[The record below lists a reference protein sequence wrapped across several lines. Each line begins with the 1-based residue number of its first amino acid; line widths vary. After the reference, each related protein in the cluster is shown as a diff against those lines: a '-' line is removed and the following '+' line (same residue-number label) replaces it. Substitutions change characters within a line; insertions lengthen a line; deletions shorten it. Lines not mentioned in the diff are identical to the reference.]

1 MKHFK
6 VLMLISFVFGFYTS
20 AEAFYIQKGIHGMK
34 WGSSISE
41 YDEITKVHEIQHAK
55 FYVNSYTRYK
65 TARQPVPRV
74 SYGFYRDQFYA
85 AFIRLRSPDQFA
97 HLRRQFSKNHGKPK
111 VTYNTASGQTVYRW
125 IVEQVKIKMKMR
137 ESIGEYK
144 LAFYFSPLAT
154 KLNRELLEQIPT
166 EAYGPAPA
174 EGAKS
179 APLLEY

>member
-65 TARQPVPRV
+65 TARQPVPRAL
-74 SYGFYRDQFYA
+74 RD
-85 AFIRLRSPDQFA
+85 L
-97 HLRRQFSKNHGKPK
+97 
-111 VTYNTASGQTVYRW
+111 
-125 IVEQVKIKMKMR
+125 
-137 ESIGEYK
+137 
-144 LAFYFSPLAT
+144 
-154 KLNRELLEQIPT
+154 
-166 EAYGPAPA
+166 
-174 EGAKS
+174 S
-179 APLLEY
+179 AI